1 MQSDASNE
9 HPLTKD
15 LLIERLRSQCP
26 RELRGKID
34 QGLEEML
41 SEASPLRPFDE
52 ARTVRFTNENLV
64 IDKIRSTRRLAVSLF
79 YAACGAQNLLY
90 ELQVSPGKKNRER
103 AQAIGQLLD
112 TLLIL
117 TNAACEMDGDTE

>member
-15 LLIERLRSQCP
+15 LLIERLLSQCP
-26 RELRGKID
+26 RELRGRID
-34 QGLEEML
+34 RGLEELL
-41 SEASPLRPFDE
+41 SEAPPLRPFDG
-52 ARTVRFTNENLV
+52 
-64 IDKIRSTRRLAVSLF
+64 IRSTRRLALNLF
-79 YAACGAQNLLY
+79 YAVCGAQKLLY
-90 ELQVSPGKKNRER
+90 ELQVAPGKKNRER

-117 TNAACEMDGDTE
+117 TNAACEMDGDVE